1 MTMLRA
7 LGVALALS
15 LALVGCAGDRISG
28 TVPLPEDVSSPTV
41 SASPGATEAPTE
53 TLAALVLSWRA
64 EGDEILL
71 SVDPVEWLTGEA
83 ADEAAR
89 RDGEE
94 GGAPNDFY
102 ILNDDK
108 TPVEFV
114 VDPGVVVST
123 VMDAS
128 GTYCEEMLCPGMPLK
143 EWLAAIDGPEKEIL
157 LSTPYWL
164 TRSGDVVTEIE
175 QQYVP

>member
-1 MTMLRA
+1 MKMVRA

-41 SASPGATEAPTE
+41 SASPGATKTPSEPT
-53 TLAALVLSWRA
+53 AVLVMSWRT
-64 EGDEILL
+64 EGDKTRLK
-71 SVDPVEWLTGEA
+71 VDPVEWLTGDA

-114 VDPGVVVST
+114 VDPDVVVST

-128 GTYCEEMLCPGMPLK
+128 GNYCEDMSCPGMPLK
-143 EWLAAIDGPEKEIL
+143 DWLAAIDGPEKEIL

-164 TRSGDVVTEIE
+164 TLSGDVVTGIE
-175 QQYVP
+175 QQYIP